1 MILGLLTNPLLQLFN
16 QVSALLVNIRLNPNS
31 ALENAESLKQ
41 L

>member
-1 MILGLLTNPLLQLFN
+1 MQQVDEQIINKQSFNPDY
-16 QVSALLVNIRLNPNS
+16 

>member
-1 MILGLLTNPLLQLFN
+1 MITNLTFWVIETPNF
-16 QVSALLVNIRLNPNS
+16 NPNS

>member
-1 MILGLLTNPLLQLFN
+1 LRHFMDYHKYRISIN
-16 QVSALLVNIRLNPNS
+16 SNS

>member
-1 MILGLLTNPLLQLFN
+1 MQQVDEQIINKQSFNPDY
-16 QVSALLVNIRLNPNS
+16 ALNPNS